1 MYKLYLSPSLYDPT
15 CAPVPA
21 HLRQLPHLPLCN
33 AAIHTGVT
41 GAIMW
46 HTGRSLK
53 KTCPLSQ
60 LHPSVVLIS
69 RDQQQRKVFATA
81 MNFKSSLA
89 DSMRI
94 KTNKRMRL
102 KLGKGKK
109 TTPPPSGYVLSELGN
124 IINCQT
130 KKRKH
135 KCLSFFFPM
144 CLQGCGMLKAPIF
157 SHYSLYCLVCRWTPL
172 PRQKIFRECGLKH
185 TVLWSR
191 TDTYF
196 AFQWHSHSPDQG
208 FVLPLNTSSGLSFL
222 FSPSHSVKAT
232 K

>member
-1 MYKLYLSPSLYDPT
+1 MCHPFWVMAIIIYFFPLWYIVVFVVYKLYLSPSLYDPT

-33 AAIHTGVT
+33 AEIHTGVT

-60 LHPSVVLIS
+60 LHPSVVLVS

-109 TTPPPSGYVLSELGN
+109 NNTTTLRL
-124 IINCQT
+124 
-130 KKRKH
+130 R
-135 KCLSFFFPM
+135 
-144 CLQGCGMLKAPIF
+144 
-157 SHYSLYCLVCRWTPL
+157 SLWAG
-172 PRQKIFRECGLKH
+172 EH
-185 TVLWSR
+185 
-191 TDTYF
+191 
-196 AFQWHSHSPDQG
+196 
-208 FVLPLNTSSGLSFL
+208 N
-222 FSPSHSVKAT
+222 
-232 K
+232 